1 MTSTV
6 LAVSA
11 AYVVMG
17 VLLLAVGLTSRF
29 AWWVKA
35 VAIVIASGFFIEV
48 FFATKGL
55 LGWPGAGQ
63 LPPKFQLLW
72 VRVVEPDRLAGDKGA
87 IYLWIEE
94 VDDNNVP
101 DGVPRAFRLPYSRPL
116 ADRSALAR
124 DEIMRGKPQQGTV
137 EQLQGEEAKQEPN
150 SDEMRS
156 RQPHRE
162 RHHDGR
168 PGAIPASA
176 AGAARGVSPNAGADP
191 TAQGAMTR
199 AAELPR

>member
-17 VLLLAVGLTSRF
+17 VLLLAMSLTSRF
-29 AWWVKA
+29 AWWLKA
-35 VAIVIASGFFIEV
+35 VAIVVASVFFVEV

-55 LGWPGAGQ
+55 LGWPGGGQ
-63 LPPKFQLLW
+63 LPAKFQLLW
-72 VRVVEPDRLAGDKGA
+72 VRVVEPDVKAGHKGA

-101 DGVPRAFRLPYSRPL
+101 DGVPRAFQLPYSRRL
-116 ADRSALAR
+116 ADRSAVAR

-137 EQLQGEEAKQEPN
+137 EELNGDETNRNPN
-150 SDEMRS
+150 SDEMKVGS
-156 RQPHRE
+156 RTEAGFVTVDLDQFQLLQQAE
-162 RHHDGR
+162 RVEFKPMQG
-168 PGAIPASA
+168 
-176 AGAARGVSPNAGADP
+176 P
-191 TAQGAMTR
+191 T
-199 AAELPR
+199 LPPKVPQ